1 MLESGGS
8 AGYLASRM
16 LRPWWMPYPMA
27 NGEERRMKRR
37 EAILAFILYG
47 IERRK
52 GCCEDVV
59 IRLSGASYG

>member
-27 NGEERRMKRR
+27 NGEVRRMKRR
-37 EAILAFILYG
+37 EAILDDVDLH
-47 IERRK
+47 EVEKK
-52 GCCEDVV
+52 GRCCDVV